1 MNKALL
7 IFLGILLSACSSR
20 ENVSVNKS
28 VLTPEEMLAKIH
40 AENNVSGE
48 VSFQAMPDEAVLD
61 LREKASQAQ
70 QRGELDSAVQLL
82 NQALAVNDKDPE
94 AMQMLAE
101 LAILQESFDHAE
113 RMARRSYEFGPKLG
127 GLCRRNWLTVHYA
140 KMARGLSMPESQLA
154 KSLAECTIVPPA
166 RM

>member
-7 IFLGILLSACSSR
+7 IFLGLLLSACSSR

-28 VLTPEEMLAKIH
+28 VLTPEQMLAKIH
-40 AENNVSGE
+40 ANNAVSNE
-48 VSFQAMPDEAVLD
+48 LAFQAMPDEALLD
-61 LREKASQAQ
+61 LRDQAQ
-70 QRGELDSAVQLL
+70 QAQTDGNLELAQNLL
-82 NQALAVNDKDPE
+82 NQALAINQKDPE
-94 AMQMLAE
+94 ILQMLAE
-101 LAILQESFDHAE
+101 LAILQNSFANAE
-113 RMARRSYEFGPKLG
+113 RLAFSSFQAGPKLG